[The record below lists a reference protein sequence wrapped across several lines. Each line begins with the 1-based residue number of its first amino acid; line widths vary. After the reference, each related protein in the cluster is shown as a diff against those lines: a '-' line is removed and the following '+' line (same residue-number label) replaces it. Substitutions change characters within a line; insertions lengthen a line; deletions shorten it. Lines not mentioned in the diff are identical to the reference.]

1 MPLFSFCRRTP
12 DEWFQRLELSEN
24 PLELAKPL
32 LSAQPFTDKVKILL
46 AMPVSACENRG
57 GMRELENTLEDAGY
71 IQLAQIVRF
80 RFFWNNDANDGG
92 RKALE
97 WSHGIIE
104 ADIEA
109 RWIVQREIYVGEEV
123 RALDKAMALCADGQK
138 ATELYQQLNTYQ
150 TELQDLD
157 KRYWN
162 QSRRHWR
169 LEGDMPGGVISRAF
183 KACREDPDWYLSTWL
198 RQDCA
203 GRGGCCGRR
212 CGCCEKPRETERG
225 WSRGHCTSA
234 CGCCVRSSPA
244 ITGGTRNDMTDFPFD
259 VVVSKTRYSRRVF
272 RAYIWGLTFLDEM
285 GLYGYYC

>member
-97 WSHGIIE
+97 
-104 ADIEA
+104 
-109 RWIVQREIYVGEEV
+109 
-123 RALDKAMALCADGQK
+123 
-138 ATELYQQLNTYQ
+138 
-150 TELQDLD
+150 
-157 KRYWN
+157 
-162 QSRRHWR
+162 
-169 LEGDMPGGVISRAF
+169 
-183 KACREDPDWYLSTWL
+183 
-198 RQDCA
+198 
-203 GRGGCCGRR
+203 
-212 CGCCEKPRETERG
+212 
-225 WSRGHCTSA
+225 
-234 CGCCVRSSPA
+234 
-244 ITGGTRNDMTDFPFD
+244 
-259 VVVSKTRYSRRVF
+259 
-272 RAYIWGLTFLDEM
+272 
-285 GLYGYYC
+285 